1 MGLAF
6 DVLSFLLVLTS
17 IPLAFIVYKFAT
29 KDESA
34 RLQTFLGEKTLTYAM
49 LGLLLLL
56 IVPYGAFLLLPIILS
71 LSFVSPAGRLDWREN
86 RTQRLLAIVL
96 VFLML
101 GVSGFVPL
109 DSPRAPEEW
118 GEPFATEN
126 PYAPA
131 WPSSEQYLSLIHI

>member
-6 DVLSFLLVLTS
+6 DVLSFLLVLAS

-34 RLQTFLGEKTLTYAM
+34 RLQSFLGEKTLAYAM

-56 IVPYGAFLLLPIILS
+56 IVPYGAFILLPIILF

-86 RTQRLLAIVL
+86 RMQRLVAIGL
-96 VFLML
+96 V
-101 GVSGFVPL
+101 S
-109 DSPRAPEEW
+109 
-118 GEPFATEN
+118 
-126 PYAPA
+126 
-131 WPSSEQYLSLIHI
+131 